1 MNWLYLFVAS
11 LMEIC
16 WMYSLKSLDFGRIR
30 SAPWTEALSD
40 VSPWQALV
48 PLLGYVGFGV
58 ANVYFFSLA
67 TKTIPMAVAFA
78 VWTGTALLG
87 AVLVDTFFFKEPSS
101 GKQLFFMALIVIGV
115 IGLRAAEGKN

>member
-1 MNWLYLFVAS
+1 MSWMYLFIAS

-30 SAPWTEALSD
+30 TAPWAEALSD
-40 VSPWQALV
+40 ASPWQALL

-78 VWTGTALLG
+78 VWTGVALLG
-87 AVLVDTFFFKEPSS
+87 AVLVDTFFFKEPSTW
-101 GKQLFFMALIVIGV
+101 KQLLFMTLIVVGV
-115 IGLRAAEGKN
+115 IGLRSTEAKG